1 MKKDYIDYKGYQAC
15 ERYQSLSK
23 SITEKSYNMVVN
35 DTNIYQKM
43 KNKSWLSTEKNIM
56 KWEKKFSFKR
66 QNQQSSFVMRKCFIL
81 RLISSHPEM
90 WGKPYKNKEIF
101 VFRDLQVPPE
111 I

>member
-43 KNKSWLSTEKNIM
+43 KKQKLIEYR
-56 KWEKKFSFKR
+56 KKYYE
-66 QNQQSSFVMRKCFIL
+66 MRKNTSL
-81 RLISSHPEM
+81 
-90 WGKPYKNKEIF
+90 
-101 VFRDLQVPPE
+101 
-111 I
+111 